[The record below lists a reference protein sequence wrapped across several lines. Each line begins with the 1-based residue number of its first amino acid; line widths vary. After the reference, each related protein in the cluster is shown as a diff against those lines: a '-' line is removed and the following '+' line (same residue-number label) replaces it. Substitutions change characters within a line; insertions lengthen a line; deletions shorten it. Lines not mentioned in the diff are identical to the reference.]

1 MQVVKDAIAAYTTL
15 FLEAATALAKRRSIK
30 VMVNMNYRTC
40 TIPATATAALPLL
53 LLRECCCTDAAAWM
67 LLR

>member
-1 MQVVKDAIAAYTTL
+1 MQVVKDAIAAYTKL

-40 TIPATATAALPLL
+40 TIPATLPLL